1 VSNGNF
7 NLLGLL
13 GTPSTTVTVVNNTA
27 TVPISVAAYDTVV
40 YEIPAMK
47 WIGH

>member
-1 VSNGNF
+1 M
-7 NLLGLL
+7 
-13 GTPSTTVTVVNNTA
+13 TVANNAA

-40 YEIPAMK
+40 YEIPALK